1 MYIKS
6 EYPFRWRYEYV
17 PTYYEGLSDEQNKI
31 QKMVLAF
38 KNGDYDDDIMA
49 WYRRQIYKVVKGEE
63 YAWVVCFLPCTN
75 DVRKH
80 IRFQKLAT
88 YLSKHTKVP
97 VFLDTFGFVD
107 EERGPSHHEGKRAIS
122 ETEIAIHLPDIFVK
136 NVILIDDII
145 TTGRLFNATAKA
157 AELAG
162 ANAIHGLFLAKAIQ
176 PDLPQK
182 PKRAYDDWYFEEC
195 ADKE

>member
-17 PTYYEGLSDEQNKI
+17 PTYYEGLTEEQRKI
-31 QKMVLAF
+31 QRTVLDF
-38 KNGDYDDDIMA
+38 KNGDYDDGIME
-49 WYRRQIYKVVKGEE
+49 WFRRQIYKIVKGEK
-63 YAWVVCFLPCTN
+63 YAWVICFLPCTN

-80 IRFQKLAT
+80 SRFQKLAA
-88 YLSKHTKVP
+88 YLTMHTRVP
-97 VFLDTFGFVD
+97 VFLDTIGFID
-107 EERGPSHHEGKRAIS
+107 EDRGPSHIEGKRAIS
-122 ETEIAIHLPDIFVK
+122 ETEIALHLPDIFVK

-162 ANAIHGLFLAKAIQ
+162 ANNIRGLFLAKAIQ
-176 PDLPQK
+176 PALPQK
-182 PKRAYDDWYFEEC
+182 PKKTHDEWYLEEWC
-195 ADKE
+195 